1 MATMQPPM
9 MAPGAQPGAE
19 PTDPNGTDDQTGSYT
34 IEIEVRQDGTF
45 AVSVES
51 GAQEAAEGQ
60 GGMDDDK
67 GAKEC
72 TNVKE
77 ALTIALGIVKNGGE
91 MPDMGADDAAFM
103 QGYGGDTGAKGA

>member
-1 MATMQPPM
+1 MGPA
-9 MAPGAQPGAE
+9 
-19 PTDPNGTDDQTGSYT
+19 GTDDQSGSYT

-51 GAQEAAEGQ
+51 GAQETAEGQ

-72 TNVKE
+72 TTIKE
-77 ALTIALGIVKNGGE
+77 ALTVALGIVKNGGE

-103 QGYGGDTGAKGA
+103 QGYGGDTAAKAG

>member
-1 MATMQPPM
+1 M
-9 MAPGAQPGAE
+9 
-19 PTDPNGTDDQTGSYT
+19 DPAGTDDQSGSYV

-51 GAQEAAEGQ
+51 GAQETAEGQ

-72 TNVKE
+72 TTIKE
-77 ALTIALGIVKNGGE
+77 ALTVALGIVKNGGE

-103 QGYGGDTGAKGA
+103 QGYGGDTAAKAG